1 MKIIKINLLWVIL
14 WILAFTIWL
23 NILSKLFFSNDT
35 IEIVEK
41 TTSVSMN
48 DFLSWYQTSSF
59 SKIKL
64 KDATTLEWYVPVS
77 WQLWESLPLMSL
89 QKNVKIEHYNVLTTK
104 KPLDTS
110 LVDMWI
116 SLTGSTI
123 IDIEY
128 KEDSFLSSLFFDNI
142 LPILILV
149 VIFAIAMRLMWGKG
163 MWGMMPF
170 GNMANIGKL
179 AGTDKNAPK
188 VKFSD
193 VIGMEEVKQEL
204 TEVVDFLKNPTK
216 YHKIWAKIPR
226 WVLLYGQP
234 GVGKTLL
241 ARAVAWE
248 ANVAFFSVS
257 GSEFMEMLVG
267 MGASKVRTLFE
278 KARTAG
284 KAIIFIDEI
293 DAIGKKRWWGMSGGH
308 QEQEQT
314 LNQILTEMDGF
325 TTDTNVIVLAST
337 NRPDTL
343 DPALLRSGRFDRKVL
358 VNIPSKEERKL
369 MFEYYLAKKKIDN
382 KINIDSIV
390 NRSSGMAGADI
401 ENIVNE
407 AALKVA
413 RDNGKKI
420 TDADLNYAIEKVVM
434 WPERKTRIITED
446 KRKLVA
452 YHELGHAV
460 TSYHL
465 QYADKLERITIVPR
479 GQSLGATRYSPEED
493 INLVS
498 KAQFLDR
505 LVSLLWGRAAEELFV
520 WEDNITTGASND
532 FERATKIAA
541 DMILKYGMD
550 KEMGNITYLD
560 KGDDQMASHFRRYSD
575 KTTEMADHKIK
586 ALISDAYIKA
596 KTILSDNKEKI
607 EKITE
612 VLLEKEY
619 LSKEEFDDMMK

>member
-1 MKIIKINLLWVIL
+1 M
-14 WILAFTIWL
+14 
-23 NILSKLFFSNDT
+23 SKLFLSWDT
-35 IEIVEK
+35 VEIVNITK
-41 TTSVSMN
+41 SVSMN
-48 DFLSWYQTSSF
+48 DFLSWYQSSSF

-64 KDATTLEWYVPVS
+64 KDATTLEWYIPVS
-77 WQLWESLPLMSL
+77 GTLGDGFSMMSL
-89 QKNVKIEHYNVLTTK
+89 QKNMKIEYYNILMTK

-110 LVDMWI
+110 LVDMGI
-116 SLTGSTI
+116 SLTGSTV
-123 IDIEY
+123 IDVEY

-149 VIFAIAMRLMWGKG
+149 AIFAIAMRLMWGKG

-216 YHKIWAKIPR
+216 YHKIGAKIPR

-278 KARTAG
+278 KARAAG

-325 TTDTNVIVLAST
+325 TIDTNVIVLAST

-369 MFEYYLAKKKIDN
+369 MFEYYLGKKKIDN

-390 NRSSGMAGADI
+390 NRSSGMAWADI

-434 WPERKTRIITED
+434 WPERRTKVVTEEM
-446 KRKLVA
+446 RKLIA
-452 YHELGHAV
+452 YHELWHAV

-465 QYADKLERITIVPR
+465 KYADKLERITIVPR

-493 INLVS
+493 MNLVS

-586 ALISDAYIKA
+586 ALISDAYTKA
-596 KTILSDNKEKI
+596 KKILSDNKDKI
-607 EKITE
+607 QKITE

>member
-1 MKIIKINLLWVIL
+1 M
-14 WILAFTIWL
+14 
-23 NILSKLFFSNDT
+23 SKLFLSWDT
-35 IEIVEK
+35 VEIINITK
-41 TTSVSMN
+41 SVSMN
-48 DFLSWYQTSSF
+48 DFLSWYQSSSF

-64 KDATTLEWYVPVS
+64 KDATTLEWYIPVS
-77 WQLWESLPLMSL
+77 GTLGDGFSMMSL
-89 QKNVKIEHYNVLTTK
+89 QKNMKIEYYNILMTK

-110 LVDMWI
+110 LVDMGI
-116 SLTGSTI
+116 SLTGSTV
-123 IDIEY
+123 IDVEY

-149 VIFAIAMRLMWGKG
+149 AIFAIAMRLMWGKG

-216 YHKIWAKIPR
+216 YHKIGAKIPR

-278 KARTAG
+278 KARAAG

-325 TTDTNVIVLAST
+325 TIDTNVIVLAST

-369 MFEYYLAKKKIDN
+369 MFEYYLGKKKIDN

-434 WPERKTRIITED
+434 WPERRTKVVTEEM
-446 KRKLVA
+446 RKLIA
-452 YHELGHAV
+452 YHELWHAV

-465 QYADKLERITIVPR
+465 KYADKLERITIVPR

-493 INLVS
+493 MNLVS

-560 KGDDQMASHFRRYSD
+560 KWDDQMASHFRRYSD

-586 ALISDAYIKA
+586 ALISDAYTKA
-596 KTILSDNKEKI
+596 KKILSDNKDKI
-607 EKITE
+607 QKITE

>member
-1 MKIIKINLLWVIL
+1 M
-14 WILAFTIWL
+14 
-23 NILSKLFFSNDT
+23 SKLFLSWDT
-35 IEIVEK
+35 VEIVNITK
-41 TTSVSMN
+41 SVSMN
-48 DFLSWYQTSSF
+48 DFLSWYQSSSF

-64 KDATTLEWYVPVS
+64 KDATTLEWYIPVS
-77 WQLWESLPLMSL
+77 GTLGDGFSMMSL
-89 QKNVKIEHYNVLTTK
+89 QKNMKIEYYNILMTK

-110 LVDMWI
+110 LVDMGI
-116 SLTGSTI
+116 SLTGSTV
-123 IDIEY
+123 IDVEY

-149 VIFAIAMRLMWGKG
+149 AIFAIAMRLMWGKG

-216 YHKIWAKIPR
+216 YHKIGAKIPR

-278 KARTAG
+278 KARAAG

-325 TTDTNVIVLAST
+325 TIDTNVIVLAST

-369 MFEYYLAKKKIDN
+369 MFEYYLGKKKIDN

-434 WPERKTRIITED
+434 WPERRTKVVTEEM
-446 KRKLVA
+446 RKLIA
-452 YHELGHAV
+452 YHELWHAV

-465 QYADKLERITIVPR
+465 KYADKLERITIVPR

-493 INLVS
+493 MNLVS

-505 LVSLLWGRAAEELFV
+505 LVSLLCGRAAEELFV

-560 KGDDQMASHFRRYSD
+560 KWDDQMASHFRRYSD

-586 ALISDAYIKA
+586 ALISDAYTKA
-596 KTILSDNKEKI
+596 KKILSDNKDKI
-607 EKITE
+607 QKITE

>member
-1 MKIIKINLLWVIL
+1 MISKI
-14 WILAFTIWL
+14 F
-23 NILSKLFFSNDT
+23 
-35 IEIVEK
+35 
-41 TTSVSMN
+41 VSGGDLEVVQN
-48 DFLSWYQTSSF
+48 KKDVSLDEFLSGYENTLF
-59 SKIKL
+59 TKIKL
-64 KDATTLEWYVPVS
+64 TNGTDLEGYIPVS
-77 WQLWESLPLMSL
+77 WAGGSSLSLMSL
-89 QKNVKIEHYNVLTTK
+89 QKDLTIKYYDVIETK

-110 LVDMWI
+110 LVDMGI
-116 SLTGSTI
+116 ALTGWSV
-123 IDIEY
+123 IDIVYE
-128 KEDSFLSSLFFDNI
+128 EESLLAWLFFNTI
-142 LPILILV
+142 LPILLLV
-149 VIFAIAMRLMWGKG
+149 VIFTVGMRFFSGKWWWIGG
-163 MWGMMPF
+163 MNPF
-170 GNMANIGKL
+170 GSMMNVGKL
-179 AGTDKNAPK
+179 AGQDKNAKK

-193 VIGMEEVKQEL
+193 VIGMAEVKQEL
-204 TEVVDFLKNPTK
+204 TEVVDFLKNPDK
-216 YHKIWAKIPR
+216 YHKLGAKIPR
-226 WVLLYGQP
+226 GVLLYWPP

-241 ARAVAWE
+241 AKAVAGE

-267 MGASKVRTLFE
+267 MGASKVRALFD
-278 KARTAG
+278 KARAAG

-293 DAIGKKRWWGMSGGH
+293 DAIGKRRGGGMSGWH

-325 TTDTNVIVLAST
+325 GTDTNVIVLAST

-358 VNIPSKEERKL
+358 VNTPSKEERKE
-369 MFEYYLAKKKIDN
+369 MFEYYLNKKKID
-382 KINIDSIV
+382 KDINIDSIV

-407 AALKVA
+407 AALKAA
-413 RDNGKKI
+413 RDNAKKI
-420 TDADLNYAIEKVVM
+420 TNTDLNYAIEKVVM
-434 WPERKTRIITED
+434 GPERRTTVITED

-465 QYADKLERITIVPR
+465 TYADKLERITIVPR

-493 INLVS
+493 LNLVS

-505 LVSLLWGRAAEELFV
+505 LVSLLGGRAAEEIFV
-520 WEDNITTGASND
+520 GPDHITTGASND

-550 KEMGNITYLD
+550 EEMGTIMYLD
-560 KGDDQMASHFRRYSD
+560 KGEDQTAGHFRRYSD

-586 ALISDAYIKA
+586 ALIADAYTKA
-596 KTILSDNKEKI
+596 KKILTKDKAKI
-607 EKITE
+607 EKITTA
-612 VLLEKEY
+612 LLATES
-619 LSKEEFDDMMK
+619 LSREEFEEMMGE

>member
-1 MKIIKINLLWVIL
+1 M
-14 WILAFTIWL
+14 
-23 NILSKLFFSNDT
+23 SKLFLSWDT
-35 IEIVEK
+35 VEIVNITK
-41 TTSVSMN
+41 SVSMN
-48 DFLSWYQTSSF
+48 DFLSWYQSSSF

-64 KDATTLEWYVPVS
+64 KDATTLEWYIPVS
-77 WQLWESLPLMSL
+77 GTLGDGFSMMSL
-89 QKNVKIEHYNVLTTK
+89 QKNMKIEYYNILMTK

-110 LVDMWI
+110 LVDMGI
-116 SLTGSTI
+116 SLTGSTV
-123 IDIEY
+123 IDVEY

-149 VIFAIAMRLMWGKG
+149 AIFAIAMRLMWGKG

-216 YHKIWAKIPR
+216 YHKIGAKIPR

-278 KARTAG
+278 KARAAG

-325 TTDTNVIVLAST
+325 TIDTNVIVLAST

-369 MFEYYLAKKKIDN
+369 MFEYYLGKKKIDN

-434 WPERKTRIITED
+434 WPERRTKVVTEEM
-446 KRKLVA
+446 RKLIA
-452 YHELGHAV
+452 YHELWHAV

-465 QYADKLERITIVPR
+465 KYADKLERITIVPR

-493 INLVS
+493 MNLVS

-560 KGDDQMASHFRRYSD
+560 KWDDQMASHFRRYSD

-586 ALISDAYIKA
+586 ALISDAYTKA
-596 KTILSDNKEKI
+596 KKILSDNKDKI
-607 EKITE
+607 QKITE

>member
-14 WILAFTIWL
+14 WIWAFTIGL
-23 NILSKLFFSNDT
+23 NILSKLFFSWDS
-35 IEIVEK
+35 IEIIDK
-41 TTSVSMN
+41 TTAVSMN
-48 DFLSWYQTSSF
+48 DFLSWYQSSSF

-64 KDATTLEWYVPVS
+64 KDATTLEWYTPVS
-77 WQLWESLPLMSL
+77 WQLWNSLSLMSL

-110 LVDMWI
+110 LADMWI
-116 SLTGSTI
+116 ALTWTTVL
-123 IDIEY
+123 DVEY

-149 VIFAIAMRLMWGKG
+149 AIFAIAMRLMWGKG
-163 MWGMMPF
+163 MGGMMPF
-170 GNMANIGKL
+170 GNMMNIGKL

-188 VKFSD
+188 TKFSD

-204 TEVVDFLKNPTK
+204 TEVVDFLKNPAK
-216 YHKIWAKIPR
+216 YHKIGAKIPR

-241 ARAVAWE
+241 ARAVAGE

-278 KARTAG
+278 KARAAG

-293 DAIGKKRWWGMSGGH
+293 DAIGKKRWWGMSWGH

-325 TTDTNVIVLAST
+325 GTDTNVIVLAST

-369 MFEYYLAKKKIDN
+369 MFEYYLNKKKIDN

-390 NRSSGMAGADI
+390 NRSSGMAWADI

-434 WPERKTRIITED
+434 WPERRTKVVTEEM
-446 KRKLVA
+446 RKLVA
-452 YHELGHAV
+452 YHELWHAV
-460 TSYHL
+460 TSYYL
-465 QYADKLERITIVPR
+465 KYADKLERITIVPR
-479 GQSLGATRYSPEED
+479 WQSLWATRYSPEED
-493 INLVS
+493 TNLIS

-550 KEMGNITYLD
+550 KEMWNITYLD
-560 KGDDQMASHFRRYSD
+560 KSDDQMASHFRRYSD

-586 ALISDAYIKA
+586 QLIADAYTKA
-596 KTILSDNKEKI
+596 KTILSDNKDRI

>member
-1 MKIIKINLLWVIL
+1 MTV
-14 WILAFTIWL
+14 WL
-23 NILSKLFFSNDT
+23 RSLNNFVLSPSSDT
-35 IEIVEK
+35 ISVIKDTKEI
-41 TTSVSMN
+41 SLN
-48 DFLSWYQTSSF
+48 DFLSGYNANQYES
-59 SKIKL
+59 IKL
-64 KDATTLEWYVPVS
+64 KNQTDLEGHM
-77 WQLWESLPLMSL
+77 LWTSGNISSGQTLPLMTL
-89 QKNVKIEHYNVLTTK
+89 QKKVKINNYTVFKTTK
-104 KPLDTS
+104 PIESS
-110 LVDMWI
+110 LADLGI
-116 SLTGSTI
+116 SLTGSTT
-123 IDIEY
+123 IDVSYE
-128 KEDSFLSSLFFDNI
+128 KQSFLWWLFLEQI
-142 LPILILV
+142 LPILIL
-149 VIFAIAMRLMWGKG
+149 ISLFGLAMKFFWPK
-163 MWGMMPF
+163 WGMGWLPF
-170 GNMANIGKL
+170 GMGNIWKL
-179 AGTDKNAPK
+179 AGKGKNEKK

-204 TEVVDFLKNPTK
+204 TEIVDFLKNPTK
-216 YHKIWAKIPR
+216 YHKIGAKIPR

-241 ARAVAWE
+241 ARAVAGE

-278 KARTAG
+278 KARAAG

-293 DAIGKKRWWGMSGGH
+293 DAIGKRRGGGMSGWH

-343 DPALLRSGRFDRKVL
+343 DPALLRSGRFDRKIL

-369 MFEYYLAKKKIDN
+369 MFEYYLAQKKMDKN
-382 KINIDSIV
+382 INIDSIV
-390 NRSSGMAGADI
+390 NRSSGMAWADI

-420 TDADLNYAIEKVVM
+420 TNTDLNYAIEKVVM
-434 WPERKTRIITED
+434 WPERKTKVITED

-452 YHELGHAV
+452 YHELGHAI
-460 TSYHL
+460 TSYYL
-465 QYADKLERITIVPR
+465 KYADKLERITIVPR
-479 GQSLGATRYSPEED
+479 GQSLGATRYSPDED
-493 INLVS
+493 MNLVS
-498 KAQFLDR
+498 KAQFLDQ
-505 LVSLLWGRAAEELFV
+505 LVSLLGGRVAEELFV
-520 WEDNITTGASND
+520 GEENITTGASND

-550 KEMGNITYLD
+550 HEMGTISYMD
-560 KGDDQMASHFRRYSD
+560 KGDNDMNNHFRRYSD
-575 KTTEMADHKIK
+575 ATTQMADHKIK
-586 ALISDAYIKA
+586 QLIADAYKKA
-596 KTILSDNKEKI
+596 KEILTDNKDKV
-607 EKITE
+607 EKITT

-619 LSKEEFDDMMK
+619 LSKEEFDEMMQS

>member
-1 MKIIKINLLWVIL
+1 MKIIKINLLRVIL
-14 WILAFTIWL
+14 WIIAFTVWL
-23 NILSKLFFSNDT
+23 NIINKFLISGDDV
-35 IEIVEK
+35 EIIKNTKE
-41 TTSVSMN
+41 VSMN
-48 DFLSWYQTSSF
+48 EFLSGYQSLSF

-64 KDATTLEWYVPVS
+64 KDARTLEWYTPVS
-77 WQLWESLPLMSL
+77 GQLWDSLSLMSL
-89 QKNVKIEHYNVLTTK
+89 QKNVKIEYYDVVTTK
-104 KPLDTS
+104 KPSDIS
-110 LVDMWI
+110 LVDMGI
-116 SLTGSTI
+116 SLTGTTI
-123 IDIEY
+123 VDVVYEE
-128 KEDSFLSSLFFDNI
+128 KSFLTSLFMDNI
-142 LPILILV
+142 IPSLILI
-149 VIFAIAMRLMWGKG
+149 VIFIVAIRFMSGKG
-163 MWGMMPF
+163 MGGMMPF
-170 GNMANIGKL
+170 WSMMNIGKL
-179 AGTDKNAPK
+179 AGQDKNAVK
-188 VKFSD
+188 TKFSD

-204 TEVVDFLKNPTK
+204 TEVVDFLKNPAK
-216 YHKIWAKIPR
+216 YHKIWAKIPH

-241 ARAVAWE
+241 ARAVAGE
-248 ANVAFFSVS
+248 AEVAFFSVS

-278 KARTAG
+278 KARAAG

-293 DAIGKKRWWGMSGGH
+293 DAIGKKRWWGMSWWH

-369 MFEYYLAKKKIDN
+369 MFEYYLNKKKLDK

-434 WPERKTRIITED
+434 WPERRTKVVTEEM
-446 KRKLVA
+446 RKLVA

-465 QYADKLERITIVPR
+465 KYADKLERITIVPR

-493 INLVS
+493 LNLVS

-520 WEDNITTGASND
+520 GEDNITTGASND

-560 KGDDQMASHFRRYSD
+560 KSDDQMASHFRRYSD
-575 KTTEMADHKIK
+575 KTTEMADTKIK
-586 ALISDAYIKA
+586 ALISDAYSRA

-619 LSKEEFDDMMK
+619 LSKEEFDEMMG